1 MYFLQFQMI
10 HGNFIENLT
19 KKIPTNLKENSFKK
33 KKKNWTIFIYSLW
46 GSIYVNGLDLY
57 LSLFYFRS
65 IKIELFEFY

>member
-1 MYFLQFQMI
+1 MFFLQFQMI
-10 HGNFIENLT
+10 HGNFIENLI
-19 KKIPTNLKENSFKK
+19 KKNSHQFKRKLIQK